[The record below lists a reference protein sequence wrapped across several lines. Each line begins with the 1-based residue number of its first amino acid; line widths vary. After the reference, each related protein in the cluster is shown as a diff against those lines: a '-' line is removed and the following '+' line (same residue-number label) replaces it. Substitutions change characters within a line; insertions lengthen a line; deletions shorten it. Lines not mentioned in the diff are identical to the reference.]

1 MSLEGKKDTDRW
13 FPVILT
19 DESDFMSAITG
30 KAYGDVTC
38 KFSFEAASSQSTHTV
53 TTDEWREAGEGTYWL
68 KIGASEFT
76 SEGKYEVSVTVS
88 GALVFNFAVEVRDEN
103 LADLLDTVDVL
114 AIAVGN
120 IPTTMVGTDGA
131 ALATEVDKV
140 KTALV
145 NKMIVTEASGAV
157 EQFDSS
163 DTTLGSIASAF
174 ASDGTY
180 TTRKRLEI

>member
-1 MSLEGKKDTDRW
+1 MSLEGKKNTDRW

-19 DESDFMSAITG
+19 DESDFKTALTG
-30 KAYGDVTC
+30 KVFGDVAC
-38 KFSFEAASSQSTHTV
+38 KFSFEAASSQNTHTV
-53 TTDEWREAGEGTYWL
+53 TTNEWAEAGEGTYWL

-88 GALVFNFAVEVRDEN
+88 GALVFNFAVEVRDQN
-103 LADLLDTVDVL
+103 IADLMDSV
-114 AIAVGN
+114 
-120 IPTTMVGTDGA
+120 
-131 ALATEVDKV
+131 ALATEVDKI

-163 DTTLGSIASAF
+163 DTTLGSIATAF

>member
-1 MSLEGKKDTDRW
+1 M
-13 FPVILT
+13 
-19 DESDFMSAITG
+19 
-30 KAYGDVTC
+30 
-38 KFSFEAASSQSTHTV
+38 
-53 TTDEWREAGEGTYWL
+53 
-68 KIGASEFT
+68 
-76 SEGKYEVSVTVS
+76 
-88 GALVFNFAVEVRDEN
+88 FNFAVEVRDEN
-103 LADLLDTVDVL
+103 LADLLDTVDAL

-120 IPTTMVGTDGA
+120 IPTTMVGTNGAALAGTALSTSVWTTGKANFLDAAVSNIPTTMRGTDSA
-131 ALATEVDKV
+131 ALATEVAKI

-163 DTTLGSIASAF
+163 DTTLGSIATAF